1 MKLESNWW
9 SKLKYIINVIR
20 ELRKNSYP
28 LTTKGVKLM
37 LGSIL
42 ATPSIGLLIHLMF
55 PEGWVISSI
64 DFSASD
70 VSFITTTLGIL
81 TWIIGAGL
89 IIIEVSLV
97 KSSARK
103 TAKILITGLPGT
115 SNDFPSE
122 VLTQAEKFDARET
135 VFLSVNEIDGL
146 DHAKQIA
153 MYNSELTVDLFKR
166 FILHQDC
173 QKIYIGGLTRIP
185 FLVAYGAFLRNVSA
199 KISYFDKF
207 HRDAS
212 WKILN
217 QEDKDITFS
226 NFHLEKQPNDTGDLG
241 IAVGFSGIIETKQ
254 LPNKLQNCTTIL
266 KANTE
271 TSRNLIQNQENL
283 QRISETVRD
292 IIEELSSVPDCKQVH
307 LFLSVQSTLAIE
319 IGRRFQEGTQ
329 RNWVIHNF
337 NFQKAKYEWAIELSK
352 EGIKSFTYDK

>member
-1 MKLESNWW
+1 MESNWW

-64 DFSASD
+64 NFSTSD
-70 VSFITTTLGIL
+70 ASFITIALGVL
-81 TWIIGAGL
+81 TWIIGAAL
-89 IIIEVSLV
+89 ITIEVRLV
-97 KSSARK
+97 KGSARK

-122 VLTQAEKFDARET
+122 VLTQVEKFEARET
-135 VFLSVNEIDGL
+135 VVLSVNETDAL
-146 DHAKQIA
+146 EHAKQIA

-207 HRDAS
+207 HRDGS
-212 WKILN
+212 WKLLN
-217 QEDKDITFS
+217 QDDKDIKLCDFQ
-226 NFHLEKQPNDTGDLG
+226 LIKRPNDTGDLG
-241 IAVGFSGIIETKQ
+241 IAVGLSGIIETQQ
-254 LPNKLQNCTTIL
+254 LPNKLRNCTTIL

-283 QRISETVRD
+283 HRMSESVRD
-292 IIEELSSVPDCKQVH
+292 IVEELSCVPDCKSIH

-329 RNWVIHNF
+329 RNWVIHNY
-337 NFQKAKYEWAIELSK
+337 NFQKTEYDWAIELSRD
-352 EGIKSFTYDK
+352 GVKSFTF